1 MIDER
6 LAPNFWLSELLHS
19 DTAVRLGV
27 SNDPTPEA
35 LANLRGIT
43 GPGMQ
48 KVRNLLGCPVS
59 INSGYR
65 GPELNRRVGTEQPR
79 ANIVKGWPWTSPR
92 PALAPRWRWR
102 ASCVTTWMN
111 CGLTN

>member
-19 DTAVRLGV
+19 DLAVRLGV
-27 SNDPTPEA
+27 PNDPTPEA
-35 LANLRGIT
+35 LANLRTLT
-43 GPGMQ
+43 GPGIQ
-48 KVRNLLGCPVS
+48 RVRNLLNCPVS

-65 GPELNRRVGTEQPR
+65 GAELNRRVGGSATSQHCE
-79 ANIVKGWPWTSPR
+79 GWRWTSPR
-92 PALAPRWRWR
+92 PALAPRWWWR